1 MAPAPD
7 KVKAVFL
14 EALDKATL
22 ADRAAFLDEACA
34 RDAPLRQ
41 QVEAL
46 LQAHDRPDRLLDR
59 SAAEHL
65 GVQASPVIGPDDWL
79 DFLDP
84 PRRSGSLG
92 RMADYEVLEVLLR
105 GSYQTV
111 VKAFDEK
118 MQRLVAIKVMS
129 PRLAEDSAPRQRFL
143 REARSAAAVR
153 HENVV
158 TLHAVGDLPVPYL
171 VMEYIAGQSL
181 QEKLDLTGPLEVQ
194 EVVRIGLQIAR
205 GLAAAHAM
213 GLIHRDIKPSNI
225 LLENGVE
232 RVKIADFGLARTT
245 DDDGIS
251 PAGIV
256 AGTPMYMAP
265 EQAIGEPI
273 DQRADLFSFGSVLYV
288 MCTGEPPFQAANA
301 VAVLESVMQ
310 DTPTPIRKLNPQ
322 IPDWL
327 CDLIARLH
335 AKNPAERPASAQEV
349 VEVLARH
356 VAEPGGSATEA
367 ATYEPRSSDPPS

>member
-1 MAPAPD
+1 MAPAPE

-14 EALDKATL
+14 ESLDKSTL
-22 ADRAAFLDEACA
+22 AERAAFLDESCA
-34 RDAPLRQ
+34 DDAALRQ

-65 GVQASPVIGPDDWL
+65 GAAPPPVIGPDDWL
-79 DFLDP
+79 DFLNP
-84 PRRSGSLG
+84 PRKPGSLG
-92 RMADYEVLEVLLR
+92 RMAHYEVLEVLLR
-105 GSYQTV
+105 GGYHTV

-118 MQRLVAIKVMS
+118 LQRLVAIKVMS
-129 PRLAEDSAPRQRFL
+129 PRLDETSAPRQRFL

-158 TLHAVGDLPVPYL
+158 AIHAVEDHPVPYL

-181 QEKLDLTGPLEVQ
+181 QHKLHATGPLAVP

-205 GLAAAHAM
+205 GLAAAHAR

-225 LLENGVE
+225 LLENGVK
-232 RVKIADFGLARTT
+232 RVKIADFGLARMT
-245 DDDGIS
+245 DDDAIS
-251 PAGIV
+251 PAGII
-256 AGTPMYMAP
+256 AGTPMFMAP
-265 EQAIGEPI
+265 EQATGEPI
-273 DQRADLFSFGSVLYV
+273 DQRADLFSLGSVLYV

-301 VAVLESVMQ
+301 LAVLESVKRE
-310 DTPTPIRKLNPQ
+310 TPTPIPKLNPRV
-322 IPDWL
+322 PEWL

-335 AKNPAERPASAQEV
+335 AKNPADRPASAHDVAEL
-349 VEVLARH
+349 LARS
-356 VAEPGGSATEA
+356 VVGPDESAVKDA
-367 ATYEPRSSDPPS
+367 P

>member
-1 MAPAPD
+1 MTPAPER
-7 KVKAVFL
+7 VKAVFL

-22 ADRAAFLDEACA
+22 AERAAFLDEACGDDTA
-34 RDAPLRQ
+34 LRQ

-65 GVQASPVIGPDDWL
+65 GAATSPVIGPDDWL

-84 PRRSGSLG
+84 PQQPGSLG
-92 RMADYEVLEVLLR
+92 RMAHYDLLEVLER
-105 GSYQTV
+105 GTYGTV

-118 MQRLVAIKVMS
+118 LRRPVAIKVIS
-129 PRLAEDSAPRQRFL
+129 PLLAETSAHRHRFL

-153 HENVV
+153 HENVIAI
-158 TLHAVGDLPVPYL
+158 HAVEERPVPYL
-171 VMEYIAGQSL
+171 VMEYIAGQTL
-181 QEKLDLTGPLEVQ
+181 QQTLDATGPLDVR

-205 GLAAAHAM
+205 GLAAAHAA

-225 LLENGVE
+225 LLENGIE
-232 RVKIADFGLARTT
+232 RVKIADFGLARMA
-245 DDDGIS
+245 DDGSIS

-265 EQAIGEPI
+265 EQATGEPI
-273 DQRADLFSFGSVLYV
+273 DQRADLFSLGSVLYV
-288 MCTGEPPFQAANA
+288 MCTGQPPFKAANA
-301 VAVLESVMQ
+301 LAVLERVTQ
-310 DTPTPIRKLNPQ
+310 DTPCSIREIIPDV
-322 IPDWL
+322 PDWL

-335 AKNPAERPASAQEV
+335 AKDPGDRPASAQEV
-349 VEVLARH
+349 ADLLARH
-356 VAEPGGSATEA
+356 LEKLGGSAA
-367 ATYEPRSSDPPS
+367 VDMP